1 MDERAERV
9 LGGDL
14 RATARLISA
23 LEDDAPSAAPLLAAL
38 FPHTGKAQMVG
49 ITGAPGAGKSTL
61 VDALIRHLRGQ
72 GRTIGV
78 LAVDPS
84 SPFGGGAILGDRIRM
99 QDHASDRGVYIRSMG
114 ARGQIGGLARATRQ
128 AAHVLD
134 AAGYEV
140 VVVETV
146 GVGQSELAIA
156 ALADT
161 TVVVLT
167 PGMGDAIQ
175 LLKAGILEIADIF
188 VLNKADQH
196 GTPALLRAL
205 RAMLHDAPARAWTPP
220 VVETQAHEGRG
231 IGALCGAIADHR
243 AYMEGSGELEAR
255 RARQLRGELLD
266 HLEQGLRIRTL
277 PALAGTARF
286 AALLAEVLARGI
298 DPRSAAL
305 VLLGALE
312 PQEAEGEARV

>member
-14 RATARLISA
+14 RAIARLISA

-188 VLNKADQH
+188 VLNKADQQ
-196 GTPALLRAL
+196 GAPALLRAL
-205 RAMLHDAPARAWTPP
+205 RAMLHDGPIRAWTPL
-220 VVETQAHEGRG
+220 VVETQAHERRG
-231 IGALCGAIADHR
+231 IDALWRAIGEHR
-243 AYMEGSGELEAR
+243 AYLERSDELEKR
-255 RARQLRGELLD
+255 RARQLRAEVLD
-266 HLEQGLRIRTL
+266 HLEHGLRTRTL
-277 PALAGTARF
+277 PALAGGTRF
-286 AALLAEVLARGI
+286 AALLPEVLARSI
-298 DPRSAAL
+298 DPRSAAIL
-305 VLLGALE
+305 LLGE
-312 PQEAEGEARV
+312 IEQERRGIG

>member
-1 MDERAERV
+1 MDDRAGRV

-14 RATARLISA
+14 RAIARLIST
-23 LEDDAPSAAPLLAAL
+23 LEDDPPGAAPLLAAL
-38 FPHTGKAQMVG
+38 FPHTGNAQMLG

-61 VDALIRHLRGQ
+61 VDALVRCLRDQ
-72 GRTIGV
+72 GSTIGV

-114 ARGQIGGLARATRQ
+114 ARGQLGGLARATRQ

-134 AAGYEV
+134 AAGYDM

-167 PGMGDAIQ
+167 PGTGDAIQ

-188 VLNKADQH
+188 VLNKADQQ
-196 GTPALLRAL
+196 GAPALLRAL
-205 RAMLHDAPARAWTPP
+205 RAMLHDAPARAWTPL

-231 IGALCGAIADHR
+231 IDALRVAIGEHR
-243 AYMEGSGELEAR
+243 AHLEGSGELGAR

-266 HLEQGLRIRTL
+266 HLEQGLRTRTL
-277 PALAGTARF
+277 PALAGSARF
-286 AALLAEVLARGI
+286 AALLSDVLARGI

-312 PQEAEGEARV
+312 PREAEGEV